1 MNRDRNTSGGPANQG
16 DGTTGPQGV
25 PAVQPPFVV
34 QPPPTG
40 QPPPAIQHLPS
51 VHGGTDTS
59 LQERLQIVT
68 PQHSGNSAST
78 GHRDAR
84 PQSSSSPERLLLGGT
99 TEGFSTFPRSQ
110 DNPYVDFERVTP
122 PPPARSREGQTRGV
136 TRRGTRISLGAQNT
150 PGLDW
155 IVPVDEKSNSQRTVG
170 DRLQP
175 TIEHAIIEKDKYA
188 QKALWTGYALNI
200 AIGMQVLL
208 GALTTGLA
216 AAVTDPRHAQIAT
229 SLLGG
234 MSTMVASYLARARG
248 SNEPELSITRVKDL
262 EQFLRES
269 KAFQMDHAHE
279 YGSTE
284 NGLNQ
289 RLDDLRQR
297 FEALLGNANGERKL
311 SPVGVGS

>member
-1 MNRDRNTSGGPANQG
+1 MNRDQNTSGGPANQG
-16 DGTTGPQGV
+16 EVPTGPQSV
-25 PAVQPPFVV
+25 PPAVQHPPAIQPPPAVQP
-34 QPPPTG
+34 
-40 QPPPAIQHLPS
+40 LPS

-59 LQERLQIVT
+59 LPERLQIVT
-68 PQHSGNSAST
+68 PQHSGNSAS
-78 GHRDAR
+78 AA
-84 PQSSSSPERLLLGGT
+84 ERVLLLGGT
-99 TEGFSTFPRSQ
+99 SEGLSTFPRSQ
-110 DNPYVDFERVTP
+110 DNPYVDFGRVTP

-136 TRRGTRISLGAQNT
+136 TRRGTRLSLGGQNT

-216 AAVTDPRHAQIAT
+216 AAVTDPRHYGD
-229 SLLGG
+229 SLNSTCVVTWVLFKGG